1 MSTVQV
7 RSIGEVSPLPRSRWL
22 LPAAVALAILA
33 ATSWPSPPALPNQSD
48 KLVHFSSYALLGGS
62 VAWAAGWRRLRRV
75 MAWVCLLTLLGAL
88 DEWHQQFIPGRR
100 MDVRDWV
107 ADTAGAVTG
116 LFLVT
121 ALARRR
127 ESVA

>member
-1 MSTVQV
+1 MPGHT
-7 RSIGEVSPLPRSRWL
+7 
-22 LPAAVALAILA
+22 
-33 ATSWPSPPALPNQSD
+33 D
-48 KLVHFSSYALLGGS
+48 KLMHFLSYALLGAA
-62 VAWAAGWRRLRRV
+62 VAWAADTRSARRMLL
-75 MAWVCLLTLLGAL
+75 WVGAATMLGAV

-100 MDVRDWV
+100 TDVRDWL

-116 LFLVT
+116 FFLVT

>member
-1 MSTVQV
+1 M
-7 RSIGEVSPLPRSRWL
+7 
-22 LPAAVALAILA
+22 
-33 ATSWPSPPALPNQSD
+33 PNQSD
-48 KLVHFSSYALLGGS
+48 KVVHFASYAVLGAAL
-62 VAWAAGWRRLRRV
+62 AWAADARTVRQVVLWFGV
-75 MAWVCLLTLLGAL
+75 ATMFGAV

-100 MDVRDWV
+100 TDVRDWI

-116 LFLVT
+116 LLLMT

>member
-1 MSTVQV
+1 MTVA
-7 RSIGEVSPLPRSRWL
+7 I
-22 LPAAVALAILA
+22 AILA
-33 ATSWPSPPALPNQSD
+33 ATSWPSPPAMPNQSD
-48 KLVHFSSYALLGGS
+48 KLVHFASYALLGAALAWTAGTRTMRHALLW
-62 VAWAAGWRRLRRV
+62 VAVATLFGAA
-75 MAWVCLLTLLGAL
+75 

-100 MDVRDWV
+100 TDVRDWL

-116 LFLVT
+116 LSLMT

>member
-1 MSTVQV
+1 MPGGSDKVIHFFAYASLGAAIGWAAQA
-7 RSIGEVSPLPRSRWL
+7 RSFWRALAWL
-22 LPAAVALAILA
+22 AVA
-33 ATSWPSPPALPNQSD
+33 
-48 KLVHFSSYALLGGS
+48 S
-62 VAWAAGWRRLRRV
+62 V
-75 MAWVCLLTLLGAL
+75 LGAA
-88 DEWHQQFIPGRR
+88 DEWHQQFIPSRS
-100 MDVRDWV
+100 MDARDWM

>member
-1 MSTVQV
+1 M
-7 RSIGEVSPLPRSRWL
+7 RSGTTHWVRWL
-22 LPAAVALAILA
+22 VPLAVALGIFA
-33 ATSWPSPPALPNQSD
+33 ATSWPAPPAMPNNSD
-48 KLVHFSSYALLGGS
+48 KLVHFSSYGLLGAS
-62 VAWAAGWRRLRRV
+62 VAWAARLRVWRAALV
-75 MAWVCLLTLLGAL
+75 YGVAVSLLGAA
-88 DEWHQQFIPGRR
+88 DEWHQQFVPNRH
-100 MDVRDWV
+100 MDVRDWM